1 MRTLVFCLTLLAALA
16 ADARA
21 DLRVVATVPDLGAIA
36 QEVGGKHVSVTSL
49 SLGTQDPHFVDAKP
63 SLVLDLNK
71 ADLLLAI
78 GLGLEVGWLPTLQT
92 GARNPAI
99 QVGGHGFLD
108 CSSLVQLL
116 DVPTGQVDRS
126 QGDIHPGGNPHYL
139 YDPRVAVRV
148 AAGIAKRMA
157 ELDPPNAAEYT
168 RAADAFRA
176 RVDQARAGWEKR
188 LAAARG
194 LPVITYHRSWVYF
207 ADWLG
212 LDQVGTLEPKPGIP
226 PSPAHIAKLLGLGR
240 SRNVKLVILEDY
252 YPDDTARL
260 VAEKIGGKMVR
271 VPGGAARGQT
281 YVDVAEAR
289 VAAVEKGLQP

>member
-1 MRTLVFCLTLLAALA
+1 MRTLILSLSLVAALA
-16 ADARA
+16 AGARA
-21 DLRVVATVPDLGAIA
+21 DLRVVATVPDLAAIA
-36 QEVGGKHVSVTSL
+36 QEVGGKHVTVTSL

-63 SLVLDLNK
+63 SLVLELNQ

-92 GARNPAI
+92 GARNAAI

-108 CSSLVQLL
+108 CSGMVQLL

-148 AAGIAKRMA
+148 AAGIGKRLA
-157 ELDPPNAAEYT
+157 ELDPQTAAEYT
-168 RAADAFRA
+168 RGADAFRA
-176 RVDQARAGWEKR
+176 RIDQARAGWERR

-226 PSPAHIAKLLGLGR
+226 PSPAHVARLLGLAR
-240 SRNVKLVILEDY
+240 SRGVKLVILEDY

-260 VAEKIGGKMVR
+260 VAAKLGARLVR
-271 VPGGAARGQT
+271 VPGGAARGQS

-289 VAAVEKGLQP
+289 VAAVEKGLAP